1 MNYNMVVHVEAE
13 EQIKKLKEIWSKCFI
28 LEETIS
34 PLVKVEGLYW
44 AIKITIELQAI
55 ADQCNMSSQQRIF

>member
-1 MNYNMVVHVEAE
+1 MVVDVDDDELF
-13 EQIKKLKEIWSKCFI
+13 KKLKEIWSKCFI

-55 ADQCNMSSQQRIF
+55 AD